1 MLSSSF
7 PSFRFRVHDVSRSG
21 FNDWPFMTVHQWG
34 EAPHGVWELEI
45 HNKGRYMGK
54 RIIQNNLLHLELI
67 FLCTIGLSTFFN
79 FKKLENLE

>member
-1 MLSSSF
+1 MFHLNATLLIL
-7 PSFRFRVHDVSRSG
+7 PLFRFRVHDVSRSG

-54 RIIQNNLLHLELI
+54 WIIQK
-67 FLCTIGLSTFFN
+67 TIYSV
-79 FKKLENLE
+79 

>member
-1 MLSSSF
+1 MESSLIIFSTKRLQKKKNL
-7 PSFRFRVHDVSRSG
+7 FRIHDVSRSG

-54 RIIQNNLLHLELI
+54 CDQLI
-67 FLCTIGLSTFFN
+67 LR
-79 FKKLENLE
+79 

>member
-7 PSFRFRVHDVSRSG
+7 PLFRFRVHDVSRSG

-54 RIIQNNLLHLELI
+54 WIIQNNLLHLELI

-79 FKKLENLE
+79 FEKLGNL